1 MLKSAT
7 IGFHLAYQRWNV
19 HRQRLAWVIGDGM
32 HIGDGWLG
40 LSVTESSYRWQN
52 AQIDD
57 GWVSFGLSTMEC
69 SSTTVAWVI
78 GDGMLIDDGWLG
90 LSAMKCTSAMVGF
103 LGYRLQVMMKTAWEC
118 LVFRLLGVK

>member
-1 MLKSAT
+1 MTK
-7 IGFHLAYQRWNV
+7 
-19 HRQRLAWVIGDGM
+19 
-32 HIGDGWLG
+32 
-40 LSVTESSYRWQN
+40 
-52 AQIDD
+52 
-57 GWVSFGLSTMEC
+57 C
-69 SSTTVAWVI
+69 SSATVAWVI